1 VLAAWPYAVPGT
13 VLALGLLVA
22 FSRDVRFIFLDRAAF
37 VLALGN
43 TVWMLLVAWT
53 VKHLAFGVRN
63 ASEGL
68 ARIDGSLPESARV
81 FGAPPGRAFFDA
93 TLPQLR
99 APLAAA
105 FTLTFL
111 TCVTEL
117 TLAVLLVPSG
127 RDTLGTLL
135 FELQSYADPASAAVI
150 ACAFVALV
158 LATLSGL
165 AALRQREA
173 AR

>member
-1 VLAAWPYAVPGT
+1 
-13 VLALGLLVA
+13 LLVA
-22 FSRDVRFIFLDRAAF
+22 FSRDLRLVLFDRVAL

-43 TVWMLLVAWT
+43 TVWLLLIGWT

-68 ARIDGSLPESARV
+68 ARVDASLPESARV
-81 FGAPPGRAFFDA
+81 FGAAPGRAFYDA

-99 APLAAA
+99 APLIAA

-117 TLAVLLVPSG
+117 TLAVLMVPSG
-127 RDTLGTLL
+127 TETLGTLL
-135 FELQSYADPASAAVI
+135 FELQSYADPAAAAVV
-150 ACAFVALV
+150 ACAFVGLV
-158 LATLSGL
+158 LVSLSGL
-165 AALRQREA
+165 SLLRR
-173 AR
+173 RT